1 MPTRH
6 DGRLAL
12 VTGGSSGIG
21 QAIVTRLAADGA
33 RVAILDVADASATI
47 ELVRRGGGEAFWVSC
62 DLAQPDSIRTAAQ
75 TVRKTAGSPAILVHA
90 AALQFVKP
98 FAELTERDW
107 RLVQAVNKD
116 SVFHLVQALLPGMK
130 AAAWG
135 RILLIVSST
144 FWVGGVGMT
153 HYVTSKGALIGF
165 AHGLAGEVGVDGIT
179 VNCVDPGLT
188 KTAKAAADLPEE
200 FFRHI
205 ASVQSIKRNGTPEDQ
220 AGVVSFLASDDAAFM
235 TGQTLLV
242 DGGQART

>member
-1 MPTRH
+1 MATRH
-6 DGRLAL
+6 AGRLAL

-33 RVAILDVADASATI
+33 RVAILDVADGSETV
-47 ELVRRGGGEAFWVSC
+47 EKVRRVGGEAFWVRC
-62 DLAQPDSIRTAAQ
+62 DLADPAA
-75 TVRKTAGSPAILVHA
+75 VRGAAESVTRSAGAPAILVHA
-90 AALQFVKP
+90 AAVQFVKP
-98 FAELTERDW
+98 FAQLTTADW
-107 RLVQAVNKD
+107 HLVQTVNQE
-116 SVFHLVQALLPGMK
+116 SVFHLVQSVLPGMK

-135 RILLIVSST
+135 RIVLIVSST

-165 AHGLAGEVGVDGIT
+165 AHGLAGEVGADGIT
-179 VNCVDPGLT
+179 VNCVAPGLT
-188 KTAKAAADLPEE
+188 KTAKAAADLPDA
-200 FFRHI
+200 FFNHI